1 AGDKAALYV
10 DGVTN
15 LGTTIAGTY
24 GTLTLHADGSYT
36 YELDNTLAATQ
47 ALSPSNPGTETFSY
61 TVKDREGATSTNTPT
76 ITVNGTN
83 DQPVITSAPA
93 AALGTVTEQ
102 GTANPLQ
109 TNTVSGTLTA
119 SDVDTGD
126 TKTWSIAETQGLYG
140 SIAINA
146 DGTWTYTLDNN
157 LPATIA
163 L

>member
-1 AGDKAALYV
+1 AGC
-10 DGVTN
+10 DGIFFFSSRRRHTRFSRDWSSDVCSSD
-15 LGTTIAGTY
+15 L
-24 GTLTLHADGSYT
+24 T

-47 ALSPSNPGTETFSY
+47 ALSPSNLGTETFSY
-61 TVKDREGATSTNTPT
+61 TVKDRLGATSTSTLT

-109 TNTVSGTLTA
+109 TNTVSGTITA

-140 SIAINA
+140 SIAI
-146 DGTWTYTLDNN
+146 
-157 LPATIA
+157 
-163 L
+163 